1 MMKRTIGCVALFGL
15 LMATSLMA
23 HHSLAGVYD
32 MKKDKEVSGTVKSI
46 HFSNPHG
53 TLTVT
58 VKEADGKTTDWVMT
72 MGSATSLAG
81 VGVGPTGKNALHFGD
96 PIKIKFLPA
105 TSGNPLG
112 FLKTVTYP
120 DGHVIVVSMGN
131 PND

>member
-1 MMKRTIGCVALFGL
+1 MNKRTLVSVAICGL
-15 LMATSLMA
+15 MMAGTLLA

-32 MKKDKEVSGTVKSI
+32 MKAEKEVSGTLKSI
-46 HFSNPHG
+46 KFVNPHG